1 MSTSNRKKSNRLL
14 KRWKKYL
21 SDSRLSEGEIYRRA
35 IKFTRE
41 GKKHMTD
48 LIPRLSK
55 LDAPDREV
63 DAEIDRAFGLLVDIY
78 PLSGPMTDYP
88 EPVGYTETRHYTASI
103 DAAIALAERVL
114 PGWYWGITQG
124 DDGEDAMEFQ
134 GNVWPSVQPY
144 PAELE
149 QYGYHKLPAVSLLI
163 ALLRAKEASKL

>member
-1 MSTSNRKKSNRLL
+1 
-14 KRWKKYL
+14 
-21 SDSRLSEGEIYRRA
+21 
-35 IKFTRE
+35 
-41 GKKHMTD
+41 MTQS
-48 LIPRLSK
+48 LITRLSK

-114 PGWYWGITQG
+114 PGCDIEISDVHADFRGAKEPRHIADLSSNLVWEKG
-124 DDGEDAMEFQ
+124 DGYPDPVYRIRGT
-134 GNVWPSVQPY
+134 VQSNIR
-144 PAELE
+144 AI
-149 QYGYHKLPAVSLLI
+149 ALLI